1 MPQYIKTENENKSEF
16 VARVVTTEDRPE
28 GITHREVHA
37 LINKRRWRCSLNT
50 VASALRYAWKT
61 GLLERSIVGKP
72 GRNNPYTYLPKVDD
86 LPMKK
91 KDVKLK
97 PKAPLDKPYN
107 ADFEDVDYKA
117 PWAKAAEELLTIVDE
132 PEKKEAGN
140 LLTTLAIY
148 HGMTVD
154 QVYRVICDTIFTLD
168 ADDADDGAALLA
180 VFKGWFN

>member
-1 MPQYIKTENENKSEF
+1 MPQYIKNENENKNEF
-16 VARVVTTEDRPE
+16 VTRIVTTEDRPE

-50 VASALRYAWKT
+50 VASALRYAWSA
-61 GLLERSIVGKP
+61 GLLERSVEGKAS
-72 GRNNPYTYLPKVDD
+72 RANPYVYLPKVDD
-86 LPMKK
+86 VPMK
-91 KDVKLK
+91 K
-97 PKAPLDKPYN
+97 PKAPLDKP
-107 ADFEDVDYKA
+107 DEDYVA
-117 PWAKAAEELLTIVDE
+117 PWAKSAQELLAVVDE

-168 ADDADDGAALLA
+168 ADDFDDGAALLA

>member
-1 MPQYIKTENENKSEF
+1 MPQYIKTENETKNEF

-72 GRNNPYTYLPKVDD
+72 GRNNPYTYLPKADNV
-86 LPMKK
+86 PMKK
-91 KDVKLK
+91 AKKRYINGPFDDN
-97 PKAPLDKPYN
+97 PD
-107 ADFEDVDYKA
+107 EDYVA
-117 PWAKAAEELLTIVDE
+117 PWVKAAEEVLAVVDE
-132 PEKKEAGN
+132 PEKKGAGN